1 MSRRELALNPTAKL
15 GIFCDKQALGDDFL
29 CSHAEN
35 DYLYARNRITVQRKL
50 HNVAMKIT

>member
-15 GIFCDKQALGDDFL
+15 GNFCDKQALGGDFL